1 VIHLAGHR
9 SVRLFLQ
16 MYDGLTGLGRRAK
29 RTSGCRCW
37 HLAVEKGIYISADR
51 PLICQ
56 KLAVV
61 GEADLQQLLHQI
73 KLKNSG
79 GLAHVKITSPAMK
92 EAFNKVMGRHLWV
105 TYFARHLIVIVDQAR
120 QMLREQLQITR
131 TQGHHC

>member
-73 KLKNSG
+73 KLKEFWRFGAREDHVACDEG
-79 GLAHVKITSPAMK
+79 GLQQGDGKAFMGHIFCPSPHRDSRPSST
-92 EAFNKVMGRHLWV
+92 NV
-105 TYFARHLIVIVDQAR
+105 T
-120 QMLREQLQITR
+120 
-131 TQGHHC
+131 